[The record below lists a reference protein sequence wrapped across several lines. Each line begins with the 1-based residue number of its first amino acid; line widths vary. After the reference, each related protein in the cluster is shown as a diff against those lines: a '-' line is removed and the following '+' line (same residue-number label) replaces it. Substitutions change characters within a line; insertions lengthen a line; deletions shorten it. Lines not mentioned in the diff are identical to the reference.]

1 VPDESAASPVLVAA
15 GAEIRG
21 IEIHVLRGRA
31 FEIRGKIEN
40 APADSR
46 TSLTLLLHSKDDS
59 SYPSRRSAIADRKK
73 GEFLFKGV
81 PPGDYVIQTQI
92 AGPAQDKDPVAGRLE
107 VTVSNRNLE
116 NVAVSLRPA
125 PAIAGSFK
133 LEDGSPMT
141 GFKQPPT
148 LWLQAE
154 GAVAFFRPQSNPDG
168 TFQFTGISPE
178 LLRLQVSGLPD
189 NNYVKEVRLGGQ
201 ELKGR
206 ELDLTSGNGGEMEI
220 VLSPNGAEVTG
231 TVRDGDG
238 KAVAGAIVQ
247 IVDKDGPSDKTANS
261 DQNGSFDLKGLA
273 PGEYQVFAWQD
284 RGEEIISDP
293 DFRKSFDGSSLSIR
307 VAEKSRE
314 NVDLSLITKDAMDAA
329 AAKLQ

>member
-1 VPDESAASPVLVAA
+1 
-15 GAEIRG
+15 
-21 IEIHVLRGRA
+21 
-31 FEIRGKIEN
+31 
-40 APADSR
+40 
-46 TSLTLLLHSKDDS
+46 
-59 SYPSRRSAIADRKK
+59 
-73 GEFLFKGV
+73 
-81 PPGDYVIQTQI
+81 
-92 AGPAQDKDPVAGRLE
+92 
-107 VTVSNRNLE
+107 
-116 NVAVSLRPA
+116 
-125 PAIAGSFK
+125 
-133 LEDGSPMT
+133 
-141 GFKQPPT
+141 
-148 LWLQAE
+148 
-154 GAVAFFRPQSNPDG
+154 
-168 TFQFTGISPE
+168 
-178 LLRLQVSGLPD
+178 
-189 NNYVKEVRLGGQ
+189 LGGQ

-284 RGEEIISDP
+284 RGEETISDP